1 MLPDTKAN
9 RGVTKG
15 REGGLTLCQIEG
27 THQIVMSTSMP
38 CFTYVTKR
46 FLKSR
51 GGGSWAPQ
59 DPPSQR
65 VPHDFIVYNV

>member
-46 FLKSR
+46 FLQSR
-51 GGGSWAPQ
+51 GGGGHGHPRIPLA
-59 DPPSQR
+59 R
-65 VPHDFIVYNV
+65 EFHVIL